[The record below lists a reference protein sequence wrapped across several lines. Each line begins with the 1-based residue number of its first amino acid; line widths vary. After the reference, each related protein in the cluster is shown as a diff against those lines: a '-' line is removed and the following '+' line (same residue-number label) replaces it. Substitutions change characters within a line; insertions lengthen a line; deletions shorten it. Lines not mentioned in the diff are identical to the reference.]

1 MSKNYLFEN
10 RCKCCV
16 EEITN
21 WGSNS
26 IQMSFLIKNEYKYN
40 SNFRKYVDEYC
51 ANNGCALEDAFKDDQ
66 IKRKFWMC
74 TEV

>member
-1 MSKNYLFEN
+1 
-10 RCKCCV
+10 
-16 EEITN
+16 
-21 WGSNS
+21 
-26 IQMSFLIKNEYKYN
+26 MSFLIKNEYKYN